1 MVPGAFDHHRSLF
14 RLHPVRTEI
23 MMAKSE
29 TTFPFFNTGATAMSR
44 GRHHYGTGHASTA
57 GQLVRQSRNH
67 NPNFNKVLPHTMEKL
82 VSEGLFAPAGLDSD
96 GHTTR

>member
-1 MVPGAFDHHRSLF
+1 
-14 RLHPVRTEI
+14 
-23 MMAKSE
+23 
-29 TTFPFFNTGATAMSR
+29 MSR

-67 NPNFNKVLPHTMEKL
+67 NPKFNKVLPNTMEKL

-96 GHTTR
+96 GHTTYKITALGRQRLADLQSKDNSR